1 VREQVAK
8 VMGDAPEAKGVDGA
22 RLVALLADEAG
33 PVRVQAAV
41 ALGKMRVAGAVG
53 GLVAMAERDGA
64 DPVLRHAVVMGLA
77 GGGGG
82 GELAGLAKAESMW
95 VRAAGLLALRQLR
108 AAEVAVFLADAEPRL
123 VEEAVRAIHDD
134 AGVPEAWGKLAGLM
148 DEKRVFSEMT
158 WRRVMNAAFRVG
170 GAENAF
176 RVLGFALDEKRP
188 VELRQAAFQHLAEWV
203 EVPRLDRVDGMVHDL
218 SKRDASGADEAALE
232 RVGELLALKDSSL
245 KSAAIL
251 MLVALKVPVAAEAMV
266 TMIGDPSAPDAVR
279 AEALKLMAAQHG
291 DKAELDEVLKG
302 VWSGKAPVV
311 LKEAALE
318 VTAERRPALLAE
330 RVAFV
335 LVKEKDLGLQQKA
348 LALAGRSS
356 EAAMAKV
363 VQEWMAL
370 MPKGKVPME
379 LRLDVLE
386 AATALG
392 GSVPELQAAVAAYE
406 AARPAPVMGA
416 NGMPVMPLP
425 KELLKG
431 GSAARGKEVVTNH
444 LGGNCLAC
452 HVVEATEGSNVGPRL
467 TGIGKVKTREYVL
480 EALLQPG
487 AVVAPGY
494 GIVSVTTKDGKSV
507 SGTVLA
513 ESAKMLKVKAVD
525 GAEIEIRK
533 GEIAVQTP
541 AISVMP
547 PMLGILTK
555 GEVRDVVAYLM
566 SLTKVP
572 KKVVEEH

>member
-1 VREQVAK
+1 V
-8 VMGDAPEAKGVDGA
+8 
-22 RLVALLADEAG
+22 
-33 PVRVQAAV
+33 
-41 ALGKMRVAGAVG
+41 
-53 GLVAMAERDGA
+53 
-64 DPVLRHAVVMGLA
+64 
-77 GGGGG
+77 
-82 GELAGLAKAESMW
+82 
-95 VRAAGLLALRQLR
+95 
-108 AAEVAVFLADAEPRL
+108 
-123 VEEAVRAIHDD
+123 
-134 AGVPEAWGKLAGLM
+134 
-148 DEKRVFSEMT
+148 
-158 WRRVMNAAFRVG
+158 
-170 GAENAF
+170 
-176 RVLGFALDEKRP
+176 RVLGFALDEARP
-188 VELRQAAFQHLAEWV
+188 VVLRQAAFQHLAEWV

-232 RVGELLALKDSSL
+232 RVGDLLALKDSSL

-266 TMIGDPSAPDAVR
+266 TMIGDQAAPDGVR

-291 DKAELDEVLKG
+291 DKAELDKVLKG
-302 VWSGKAPVV
+302 VWSGNAPVV

-363 VQEWMAL
+363 VMEWMAM

-406 AARPAPVMGA
+406 AGRPAPVMGA

-467 TGIGKVKTREYVL
+467 TGIGKLKPREYLL

-494 GIVSVTTKDGKSV
+494 GMVSVTTKDGKSV

-513 ESAKMLKVKAVD
+513 ESAEVLKVKAVD
-525 GAEIEIRK
+525 GAEMEIQK

-572 KKVVEEH
+572 KTVVAGEH

>member
-1 VREQVAK
+1 
-8 VMGDAPEAKGVDGA
+8 
-22 RLVALLADEAG
+22 
-33 PVRVQAAV
+33 
-41 ALGKMRVAGAVG
+41 
-53 GLVAMAERDGA
+53 
-64 DPVLRHAVVMGLA
+64 
-77 GGGGG
+77 
-82 GELAGLAKAESMW
+82 
-95 VRAAGLLALRQLR
+95 
-108 AAEVAVFLADAEPRL
+108 
-123 VEEAVRAIHDD
+123 
-134 AGVPEAWGKLAGLM
+134 
-148 DEKRVFSEMT
+148 
-158 WRRVMNAAFRVG
+158 
-170 GAENAF
+170 
-176 RVLGFALDEKRP
+176 
-188 VELRQAAFQHLAEWV
+188 
-203 EVPRLDRVDGMVHDL
+203 
-218 SKRDASGADEAALE
+218 
-232 RVGELLALKDSSL
+232 
-245 KSAAIL
+245 
-251 MLVALKVPVAAEAMV
+251 
-266 TMIGDPSAPDAVR
+266 
-279 AEALKLMAAQHG
+279 
-291 DKAELDEVLKG
+291 
-302 VWSGKAPVV
+302 
-311 LKEAALE
+311 
-318 VTAERRPALLAE
+318 
-330 RVAFV
+330 
-335 LVKEKDLGLQQKA
+335 
-348 LALAGRSS
+348 
-356 EAAMAKV
+356 
-363 VQEWMAL
+363 MAL